1 MLGATGTVFGFD
13 PRSVFDALVILFW
26 VSEWLL
32 FARLQP
38 GREDRH
44 ADGGSGR
51 WIAVA
56 FPLAWAGAWA
66 LLHVHQ
72 ADFGSFT
79 TTRVGLVLM
88 VMGQLLRWWSMATLG
103 RLFTV
108 YVAIRDN
115 HHVVDSGPYRYIR
128 HPSYTAI
135 LLVHLGAALCLGN
148 ALSAVALL
156 VPVSLAL
163 GNRMRV
169 EEAALSEALGPA
181 YREYMTR
188 TKRLVPGLY

>member
-1 MLGATGTVFGFD
+1 MFAPVGTIFGFD
-13 PRSVFDALVILFW
+13 ARDLFGALIALFW

-38 GREDRH
+38 GREDRN
-44 ADGGSGR
+44 ADRGSGR
-51 WIAVA
+51 WLAVA
-56 FPLAWAGAWA
+56 FPLAWASAFA
-66 LLHVHQ
+66 LVHVRQ
-72 ADFGSFT
+72 ADFGGEATF
-79 TTRVGLVLM
+79 RAGLALL
-88 VMGQLLRWWSMATLG
+88 VMGQVLRWWSMATLG

-108 YVAIRDN
+108 YVAIRDG
-115 HHVVDSGPYRYIR
+115 HRVVQSGPYRLIR

-163 GNRMRV
+163 GYRMRV
-169 EEAALSEALGPA
+169 EEAALIEALGPE
-181 YREYMTR
+181 YSEYMTR